1 MKIRNIETNT
11 TQKLVNLMCTDGKY
25 YTLSAQASRMFFQ
38 GDKAGLRDL
47 IRGIETQLTDISE
60 LTKKTADDIISVDSL
75 SANYVSADTLEA
87 AYERISTL
95 RQEAIGLLLAIIA
108 VDEFSVKL
116 SPTPQPPQ
124 PPQPQPT
131 PRAKIFATVN
141 DRNILEEIEID
152 PSIKEFVLQLAEQV
166 TGEPSYFD
174 IPAFWRDIRIEE
186 YNETNQLYSLTDSFQ
201 SELII
206 HNIDGVPVD
215 YIRWKDTVT
224 QDKPATRI
232 KITWQ

>member
-11 TQKLVNLMCTDGKY
+11 TQKLVNLMCTDGKS
-25 YTLSAQASRMFFQ
+25 YTLSSQASRMFFQ

-60 LTKKTADDIISVDSL
+60 LTKKIADDIISVDSL

-124 PPQPQPT
+124 PPQPLPT
-131 PRAKIFATVN
+131 PRAKIFATIN
-141 DRNILEEIEID
+141 DRNTLEEIEID

-166 TGEPSYFD
+166 TGESSYFD

-186 YNETNQLYSLTDSFQ
+186 WSETHQIYSLTTSFQ
-201 SELII
+201 SEPII

-224 QDKPATRI
+224 QDKPATRL
-232 KITWQ
+232 KITWE

>member
-11 TQKLVNLMCTDGKY
+11 TQKLVNLMCTDGKS
-25 YTLSAQASRMFFQ
+25 YTLSSQASRMFFQ

-47 IRGIETQLTDISE
+47 IRGIEAQLTDISE

-108 VDEFSVKL
+108 VDEFSVKF
-116 SPTPQPPQ
+116 SPQPPQ
-124 PPQPQPT
+124 PPQPEPT

-141 DRNILEEIEID
+141 DRNTLEEIEID

-174 IPAFWRDIRIEE
+174 LPAHWRDIRIEE
-186 YNETNQLYSLTDSFQ
+186 WDETNQLYSLTGSFQ
-201 SELII
+201 SEPII
-206 HNIDGVPVD
+206 HNIDSVPVD

-224 QDKPATRI
+224 QDKPATRL
-232 KITWQ
+232 KLTWQ